1 MLKRLTSVASELGL
15 PFGRRTMTYNSRLA
29 QELGKWAETKGVG
42 DAFHH
47 AAFLAYFRD
56 GKNIGHTDVLID
68 LCQGIGLDPGA
79 AQDVL
84 TQRTFLAAVDD
95 DWKQSRQNIIRAV
108 PTFMVG
114 LQNRVGF
121 QSVQTLEQM
130 VEDAG
135 VQRR

>member
-15 PFGRRTMTYNSRLA
+15 AFGRRTMTYNSRLA
-29 QELGKWAETKGVG
+29 QELGKWAETRGAG

-56 GKNIGHTDVLID
+56 GRNIGDTDVLID

-84 TQRTFLAAVDD
+84 IQRTFFSAVDD
-95 DWKQSRQNIIRAV
+95 DWKQSRQNDIRAV
-108 PTFMVG
+108 PTFKVG
-114 LQNRVGF
+114 LQSLVGF
-121 QSVQTLEQM
+121 QSVQALEQM
-130 VEDAG
+130 VENAG
-135 VQRR
+135 GQRR